1 MLFHSKYPQFLQPFL
16 CFWRTGAWLPKTL
29 SKGDLVSSSPN
40 LSRGPVRPGAIGR
53 QRFAVGGPA
62 HLLNFPLGRGR
73 VPETGPYSYAHLV
86 QAWDSKVVCE
96 FIFPYETDGSVV
108 SFSLSLLIIH
118 STNFYGV
125 PMRSGAL
132 HRALGETRKTR
143 PHSAGME
150 NRKTNNGCVYFG
162 IRPARVGFLPKPLEL
177 RPIQGLWQHDGRS
190 PLQD

>member
-1 MLFHSKYPQFLQPFL
+1 MVLLKYALFHSKYLQFLQPFL

-29 SKGDLVSSSPN
+29 SKGDLVSSLPN
-40 LSRGPVRPGAIGR
+40 LSPGPVRPGAIGR

-73 VPETGPYSYAHLV
+73 VPETGPYSYAYLV

-96 FIFPYETDGSVV
+96 FIFPHETDGSVV
-108 SFSLSLLIIH
+108 SFSLSLLVIH

-150 NRKTNNGCVYFG
+150 NRKQIMDAFILASV
-162 IRPARVGFLPKPLEL
+162 
-177 RPIQGLWQHDGRS
+177 QHVLVSFQS
-190 PLQD
+190 PWN